1 MMNYF
6 NRQLIQPYPPLTFF
20 TQFDFADIKHYF
32 EILQH
37 IVNSMI

>member
-6 NRQLIQPYPPLTFF
+6 NRQLIQPYPPLIFF
-20 TQFDFADIKHYF
+20 TQFDFVDIKHYF